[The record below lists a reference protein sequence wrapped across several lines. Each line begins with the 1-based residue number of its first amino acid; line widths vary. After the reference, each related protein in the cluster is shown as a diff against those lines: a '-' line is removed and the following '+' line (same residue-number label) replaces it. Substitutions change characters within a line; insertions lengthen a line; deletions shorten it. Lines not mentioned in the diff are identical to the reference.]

1 METTALK
8 DNAQQVPYLERL
20 ALKSRPFSLA
30 PDPAFYFD
38 AHTHSEALRSLR
50 FFLARVGGFALIY
63 GDVGTGKTLLCR
75 RFLEGLDREA
85 YNAGLILNP
94 AMDEKEFLSE
104 ALRAFDISPVAHS
117 TSAQLFEALKSFVTR
132 EGDKGKQSVLA
143 IDEAQLLT
151 DELFRLLAR
160 LSEPEAPGGRA
171 LRVVLFA
178 HEELMARLVD
188 RRERYIRRRI
198 AMTHWLQPLSQD
210 EVGPYIA
217 HRLAK
222 AGSRG
227 LIRFDK
233 GALESISRA
242 SGGYARVV
250 NTVSDQALFLLDGK
264 SGTTVDRRM
273 VQRVLVHEG
282 FRPPRIDKKAAGSR
296 LRIVYLAVIGV
307 ILAFILYR
315 SFILLRPTL
324 GL

>member
-1 METTALK
+1 METTGPL
-8 DNAQQVPYLERL
+8 DNALQAPYLERL
-20 ALKSRPFSLA
+20 ALRSRPFSHA

-38 AHTHSEALRSLR
+38 SHTHSEALRSLR
-50 FFLARVGGFALIY
+50 SYLAGAGGFALIY

-75 RFLEGLDREA
+75 RFLEGLDRET

-104 ALRAFDISPVAHS
+104 ALRAFDTSPLSHS
-117 TSAQLFEALKSFVTR
+117 TRAQLFEALKSFVER
-132 EGDKGKQSVLA
+132 EGEEGKESVLA

-151 DELFRLLAR
+151 DELFSLLAR
-160 LSEPEAPGGRA
+160 LSDPGEPGGRA

-178 HEELMARLVD
+178 HEELMTRLVD
-188 RRERYIRRRI
+188 QRERYIRRRI
-198 AMTHWLQPLSQD
+198 TMTHWLQPLSRE

-222 AGSRG
+222 AGSQG

-242 SGGYARVV
+242 SGGYARVI
-250 NTVSDQALFLLDGK
+250 NTVSDHALLLLDEK
-264 SGTTVDRRM
+264 SGTTVGKKM
-273 VQRVLVHEG
+273 VERVLAREG
-282 FRPPRIDKKAAGSR
+282 FRGPRIGEKAAGPR
-296 LRIVYLAVIGV
+296 LKIVYLAVLGV
-307 ILAFILYR
+307 ILALILYR
-315 SFILLRPTL
+315 SFVLLRPAL